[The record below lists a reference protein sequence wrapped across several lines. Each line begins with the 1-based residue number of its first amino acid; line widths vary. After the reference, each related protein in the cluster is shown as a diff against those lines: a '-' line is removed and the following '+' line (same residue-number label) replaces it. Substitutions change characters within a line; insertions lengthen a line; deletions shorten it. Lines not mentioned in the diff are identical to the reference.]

1 MARADRRLVR
11 RLLTASGETL
21 WWELNGEPAQP
32 IHTKRPAHKV
42 LSRGGSFGEP
52 ALEPDV
58 LYAWLVRNVE
68 RLIEELHYHAM
79 LAGRLTVCLSYKNG
93 QSGAGQTTLPVP
105 TDRLDLLLEVARP
118 CLRKAWVRGVAATH
132 MHLIAEH
139 LTPRNAAPLGLFDPP
154 GDRAEAIARLKHDV
168 NRRHGRFALRSAATL
183 ALAAVYHD
191 TANSY
196 DICDVRGKM
205 CF

>member
-1 MARADRRLVR
+1 M
-11 RLLTASGETL
+11 L
-21 WWELNGEPAQP
+21 WWELNGDPAQP
-32 IHTKRPAHKV
+32 IHIKRPAHKA

-52 ALEPDV
+52 ALEIEV

-68 RLIEELHYHAM
+68 RLIEELHFHAV
-79 LAGRLTVCLSYKNG
+79 LVERLTVCLAYKDGRSGVG
-93 QSGAGQTTLPVP
+93 QITLPVP

-139 LTPRNAAPLGLFDPP
+139 LTPRSAAPLGLFDPP
-154 GDRAEAIARLKHDV
+154 GERADSIARLKHDV
-168 NRRHGRFALRSAATL
+168 NLRHGRFALRSAATL
-183 ALAAVYHD
+183 ALPAVYQD

-196 DICDVRGKM
+196 DICDVHGKS